1 MVMLSGL
8 VGLLAMGQLAMPTK
22 PIQISALDI
31 AGVKRAIP
39 DPSSKATLVIF
50 VMTDCPIANRMAP
63 EISRICQD
71 YTSKGVAVRL
81 AYVDATASA
90 ADVEKH
96 LKSYGHSCPAYLDTT
111 RALAKKLGATV
122 SPEAVVLDSKGK
134 MMYRGRINDLY
145 EGGHGKPK
153 PKATVQ
159 DLRVALDEVLA
170 GKKVTN
176 PVVGAIGCFIS
187 PP

>member
-1 MVMLSGL
+1 MLSGL
-8 VGLLAMGQLAMPTK
+8 IGLLAMGQLAMPTK
-22 PIQISALDI
+22 PVVVNAIDI
-31 AGVKRAIP
+31 AGVKRPIP
-39 DPSSKATLVIF
+39 DPASKATVVIF

-71 YTSKGVAVRL
+71 YASKSVSVRL
-81 AYVDATASA
+81 AYVDSTATQ

-96 LKSYGHSCPAYLDTT
+96 LKAYGHSCPAYLDSK
-111 RALAKKLGATV
+111 RVLAKNLGASV
-122 SPEAVVLDSKGK
+122 SPEAIVLDSKGK
-134 MMYRGRINDLY
+134 MQYRGRINDLY
-145 EGGHGKPK
+145 ESGHGKPK

-159 DLRVALDEVLA
+159 DLRAALDEVLA

-176 PVVGAIGCFIS
+176 PVVGAIGCYIS